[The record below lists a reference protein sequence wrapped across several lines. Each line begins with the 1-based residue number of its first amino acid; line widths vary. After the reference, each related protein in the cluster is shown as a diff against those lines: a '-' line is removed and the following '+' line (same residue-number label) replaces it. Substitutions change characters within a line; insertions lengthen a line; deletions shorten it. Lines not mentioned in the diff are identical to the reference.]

1 MQGDRI
7 EPAVPRVVKNF
18 RLSHVMLFVLAR
30 EINILCFVSLL
41 DRQVVQYVLLGCMC
55 YELVIVSLIS
65 TNQCLHERSYL
76 LTVCIWPP
84 HCYNGA
90 SNMSDCNQW

>member
-7 EPAVPRVVKNF
+7 EPAVPRVVEHF

-41 DRQVVQYVLLGCMC
+41 DHPVVQYVLLSCMC
-55 YELVIVSLIS
+55 NELVIMSLIS
-65 TNQCLHERSYL
+65 TNQYLHKTSYL

-84 HCYNGA
+84 HWYNGA
-90 SNMSDCNQW
+90 SNMSDYSQW